1 LRNILNPDDT
11 GALVELARI
20 ALRTPGTIQIEPYVP
35 DAIDR
40 TLDSNPATALE
51 LSTAYI
57 GLQPSSAIAVRYHVL
72 AQLACNDP
80 DSAVETLNRS
90 TRPESRSDTVALRA
104 LAGYR
109 EGRQV
114 WVQWLERAAA
124 RILAYP
130 AEYAS
135 TIQVISHGRGLIP
148 GPQFALTEAI
158 LRLAGN
164 DPVGA
169 LTALEKILGP
179 AASLLDTRES
189 LLACCARAFALRLTS
204 PLESIE
210 ALTQAVGEAVVID
223 VRPFAESTRLFRQ
236 PITADSLMHELV
248 LAASETRLQTLAI
261 SNLQRLRDRMPEHL
275 EIRAGLADLQIA
287 SGRVSEGVKEL
298 RHIAE
303 RYEHAGNIDRMVD
316 AMRRISNAVPSNA
329 EIKAMLIEA
338 YIQRGVPDEARRE
351 LLLLGDLHLK
361 RGKRTEAARAY
372 RRGAEIAATTGQN
385 REAASLFEQAV
396 AAVPDDVS
404 YRHAAVAFQIMV
416 GAIEK
421 ATPHLRE
428 IVRLAIER
436 DDPDEAVAALHQI
449 IGLDP
454 HDTAAY
460 HRLGEVLTSLG
471 EYAQAERV
479 YRRLAT
485 FVPEDPVLVAKQ
497 SALAALATG

>member
-1 LRNILNPDDT
+1 
-11 GALVELARI
+11 
-20 ALRTPGTIQIEPYVP
+20 
-35 DAIDR
+35 
-40 TLDSNPATALE
+40 
-51 LSTAYI
+51 
-57 GLQPSSAIAVRYHVL
+57 
-72 AQLACNDP
+72 
-80 DSAVETLNRS
+80 
-90 TRPESRSDTVALRA
+90 
-104 LAGYR
+104 
-109 EGRQV
+109 
-114 WVQWLERAAA
+114 
-124 RILAYP
+124 
-130 AEYAS
+130 
-135 TIQVISHGRGLIP
+135 
-148 GPQFALTEAI
+148 
-158 LRLAGN
+158 
-164 DPVGA
+164 
-169 LTALEKILGP
+169 
-179 AASLLDTRES
+179 
-189 LLACCARAFALRLTS
+189 
-204 PLESIE
+204 
-210 ALTQAVGEAVVID
+210 
-223 VRPFAESTRLFRQ
+223 
-236 PITADSLMHELV
+236 
-248 LAASETRLQTLAI
+248 
-261 SNLQRLRDRMPEHL
+261 
-275 EIRAGLADLQIA
+275 
-287 SGRVSEGVKEL
+287 
-298 RHIAE
+298 
-303 RYEHAGNIDRMVD
+303 MVD

-329 EIKAMLIEA
+329 DIKAMLIEA

-436 DDPDEAVAALHQI
+436 YDPDEAVAALQQI